1 MVNAAPEGTRRV
13 GRPEL
18 IWEERVREDEER
30 RRRAGAFVRGSRGDS
45 AAGPLS
51 SVFCVGGAFRLA
63 AAGVAALTPLLFA
76 EELRVAPRAVEGT
89 AELPAASRALFLEK
103 ARQSNAAC
111 QAGDYATAVALYTDA
126 LQLDPTNHILYS
138 NRSAALV
145 KMGQF
150 AQALQDAI
158 RARELNTKW
167 PKAYYRQGVALQC
180 LGRHGDALAAFSS
193 GLAQD
198 PKSTQL
204 LAGLVEA
211 SMKSPLRATLEPTFR
226 QLEAMKLDK
235 SPFVI
240 ISVVGQELLAVGQY
254 AAAVVVLEAAL
265 RIGTCSLKLR
275 GSVFSALSSA
285 YWALNSLDKAIS
297 YMQQDLAV
305 AKTLGDIAGECR
317 AHGNLGSAYFSKGSY
332 KEALTSHRYQL
343 VLAMKC
349 KDTQAAAAALTSL
362 GHVYTAIGDY
372 PNALASH
379 KQCVQLVKQMGDRL
393 QEAREIGNVGA
404 VYLAMGEFESAVD
417 CHTQHL
423 RLARRLGN
431 QVEEARAYSNLG
443 SSHHY
448 RRNFGQAIAF
458 HENVLRIAQELGDRA
473 VEARAY
479 AGLGHAAR
487 CAGDYAQAKRWHER
501 QLDMALASR
510 DKVGEGRACSN
521 LGIVYQLL
529 GEHDAALKLHQ
540 AHLSIARQLHDRAG
554 MGRAYGNIG
563 NAYSAMGYYEQAIKY
578 HKQELTISKEVNDR
592 SSEASTHGNLAV
604 AYQAL
609 GAHEMAL
616 LHYRAHLNTARELKD
631 TAGEA
636 CALLNLAN
644 CLSSRGEFAQAVP
657 FYENY
662 LMLSQELHDIEGES
676 KACHFL
682 GYAHYCLG
690 NYREAVRYYDQDLAL
705 AKDLQDKMNMGRAY
719 CNLGLAHLALG
730 NLETALECQKYFL
743 AIAHMMKHLPG
754 KFRALGNIGDVLIK
768 MGDVEEAVKMYQ
780 RQLTFARQ
788 GRDRGLEAAAY
799 GALGLG
805 HRLLRCFDKA
815 LGYHTQELTLRQEMG
830 DLKGECRA
838 HGHLGAVHMS
848 LGNYTNAMKCYQEQL
863 ERAKELKDNA
873 VEAQAFGNL
882 GIARLNMGHYE
893 DAIGYLEQQ
902 LATLEQLSSSTAL
915 LDKGRA
921 FGNLG
926 DCYDAL
932 GDFEEA
938 VKCHEQHLSIGL
950 KLKSL
955 RDQERAYRGLGHS
968 HKCLG
973 NLQQALVCF
982 EKRLVVAHELG
993 SPEAKA
999 SAYGELGHIHSTLG
1013 HFEQAISCLE
1023 HQLAIARELKDKV
1036 AEADAACGLG
1046 TVYQQMGEYA
1056 TALRYHQADLDTAEE
1071 LGLAALQGRA
1081 CGNLGTVH
1089 ESLGNFEEA
1098 VRYQEQH
1105 LSIAAQTNDKLAK
1118 TMAYSSLGR
1127 IHHALGNTSQAVAY
1141 LQQGLQIAE
1150 HLGRRE
1156 EEARIRHRLGLAL
1169 WGHGDLEGSQSQL
1182 ERAAALLETIR
1193 REARGSPDYKLSLY
1207 DLQTASYQALQRVL
1221 VGLGRQEE
1229 ALLVAERGR
1238 TRAGSAPAP
1247 RLDDNTPNSV
1257 EQLLEIVNR
1266 QKASVL
1272 YYSLAAGYLYSWLI
1286 VPTKGVVR
1294 FHEVAVSEVEA
1305 EREQEANGE
1314 ELLATSGSL
1323 LEHYIQSVRDS
1334 LGVELHTMSRGR
1346 GIMGDMD
1353 ADASD
1358 IWSQHLEELG
1368 DRLNQD
1374 ADRTG
1379 FLRMVN
1385 RNHLFNSSN
1394 YSLSSLFSLGSVGGS
1409 VASGP
1414 ASRPGSTRSRQPPH
1428 QSWQG
1433 PSCLAALYQLLLAPF
1448 EDCLPSLCA
1457 KGSKG
1462 RRELLLVLEGELYLV
1477 PFPVLKPATEGPCE
1491 YLCERFSLLV
1501 VPSLSSLRASQR
1513 SSRALTASKASPAGS
1528 TVTAAPGM
1536 DQTQQSTNMSA
1547 LVVGNPRLP
1556 GSVTEQWG
1564 WSDIPYAEQEAAMV
1578 AEMLQAKALVGAQ
1591 ASKEAVLR
1599 QIGEAECVHL
1609 ATHVSWKLSAIVL
1622 SPGDVVDS
1630 QQPKR
1635 YFATAG
1641 SDPGHEQGDEE
1652 GSEVSSTTELPA
1664 PSEFLLTAADLL
1676 QLRLSAR
1683 LVVVSSSHTRDHHG
1697 WASADG
1703 VVGLT
1708 RALLAAGAQCVLV
1721 SLWPV
1726 PDTAA
1731 RLLLRAFYSALL
1743 QGSRVSKALA
1753 EAMLT
1758 VQHTKHF
1765 AHPANWAGFLLV
1777 GTDVRLSNK
1786 VALMG
1791 QALCELLKSPDKCRD
1806 ALRVTLHLVEKSLQ
1820 RIHRGQKNA
1829 MYTTQKSIENKVG
1842 HVNGWKELLMSVG
1855 FRFEPAA
1862 NGIPSS
1868 VFFPQSDPEERLTQC
1883 SASLQALL
1891 GLTGTSLYAL
1901 SKLMSN
1907 VEVADD
1913 IIGVIRQVI
1922 GQFSMKNPETD
1933 SVEIPISVKL
1943 WRVPGC
1949 HELLASLGFDLME
1962 VGQDEV
1968 TLRTGKQANRRNIQF
1983 VLQALLALF
1992 DTQEAPKSLSL
2003 DSSSSLESLTSLD
2016 GEDERVG
2023 GGSGGLRS
2031 RSPPPVAMPPP
2042 PLPFSLLPGHRST
2055 GGAFTSYVRRRGEP
2069 DGHTACAPETVT
2081 AATVTANTSSTTST
2095 AAAPPAKPTIV
2106 GRPGGGGE
2114 SDAAFTPSP
2123 PVVQDIATLTLAHQ
2137 TRIRTLYSGNI
2148 AGSGKG
2154 GGGGGDGSPPSGE
2167 TSVALLRCSRPASS
2181 SSASSATDWEGSGH
2195 NTVLRRAAQQM
2206 PLPPLPPPRQVP
2218 APPAPV
2224 VEALH
2229 PLPPSTLYNP
2239 GGESQHSS
2247 DSDFGSPVKS
2257 VFKTTRSNYH
2267 NAPTLKLQSTSA
2279 TSSVQNP
2286 QQASMLERLSVRT
2299 ELGNLGSAG
2308 SRKPLALS
2316 SGDEGTLPNIK
2327 DSSSRI
2333 HYFPVADS
2341 NDTSESKT
2349 FEETPDVMA
2358 SNSNNASSSSTQ
2370 NNNSNSIQDQIIAT
2384 QLRRLNRELTPTIS
2398 DVYHERNIG
2407 LGLAPPL
2414 SKLLLPSR
2422 QAAGTVGAKENQ
2434 QHGNE
2439 VESGTGEAL
2448 LAAGL
2453 DKLGLLSEESKSG
2466 TDTSTSKA
2474 PWLSLQQFQQS
2485 GGDLSTAD
2493 LLAESKVRAT
2503 GGSPCSELS
2512 RRDEG
2517 DGRSIADSQCS
2528 AGSYNKPSLLTRA
2541 NPGIYFG
2548 QDDQKMQPARVVS
2561 FLEDVVSMGA
2571 DECGGSSKS
2580 RGASRDSNTAPLP
2593 RLRASKQPP
2602 PPIPT
2607 SRPPPTSVK
2616 FPGGFGHQ
2624 QQPPSQC

>member
-1 MVNAAPEGTRRV
+1 MSQRDLSEVEPEGT
-13 GRPEL
+13 
-18 IWEERVREDEER
+18 
-30 RRRAGAFVRGSRGDS
+30 
-45 AAGPLS
+45 
-51 SVFCVGGAFRLA
+51 C
-63 AAGVAALTPLLFA
+63 
-76 EELRVAPRAVEGT
+76 
-89 AELPAASRALFLEK
+89 ELPAASKALFLDK
-103 ARQSNAAC
+103 VRQSNAAC
-111 QAGDYATAVALYTDA
+111 QSGDFATAVTLYTDA
-126 LQLDPTNHILYS
+126 IQLDPTNHILYS

-158 RARELNTKW
+158 RARELNPKW

-180 LGRHGDALAAFSS
+180 LGRHSDALAAFSS

-198 PKSTQL
+198 PKSSQL

-211 SMKSPLRATLEPTFR
+211 SMKSPLRVTLEPTFH
-226 QLEAMKLDK
+226 QLEVMKLDK

-240 ISVVGQELLAVGQY
+240 ISVVGQELLGVGQY
-254 AAAVVVLEAAL
+254 TAAVVVLEAAL

-285 YWALNSLDKAIS
+285 YWALNSLDKAIG
-297 YMQQDLAV
+297 YMQQDLSV

-448 RRNFGQAIAF
+448 RRNFGQAVAF

-487 CAGDYAQAKRWHER
+487 CAGDYVQAKRWHER

-510 DKVGEGRACSN
+510 DKMGEGRACSN

-540 AHLSIARQLHDRAG
+540 AHLNIARMLQDRAG

-578 HKQELTISKEVNDR
+578 HKQELTISKEVKDR

-644 CLSSRGEFAQAVP
+644 CLSSRAEFSQAVP

-690 NYREAVRYYDQDLAL
+690 NFREAVRYYDQDLAL

-743 AIAHMMKHLPG
+743 AIAHMVKHLPG

-780 RQLTFARQ
+780 RQLSFARQ
-788 GRDRGLEAAAY
+788 SHDRGMEAAAY

-815 LGYHTQELTLRQEMG
+815 LGYHTQELTLRQESG

-882 GIARLNMGHYE
+882 GIARLNMAHYE
-893 DAIGYLEQQ
+893 DAIGYFEQQ
-902 LATLEQLSSSTAL
+902 LATLEQLSTSTAT

-932 GDFEEA
+932 GDYEEA
-938 VKCHEQHLSIGL
+938 AKCHEQHLAIAL
-950 KLKSL
+950 KLKSS

-968 HKCLG
+968 QKCLG

-982 EKRLVVAHELG
+982 EKRLVVSHELN

-999 SAYGELGHIHSTLG
+999 SAYGELGQIHSSLG
-1013 HFEQAISCLE
+1013 NFEQAISCLE
-1023 HQLAIARELKDKV
+1023 HQLSIARELKDKV

-1046 TVYQQMGEYA
+1046 AVYQLMGEYT

-1098 VRYQEQH
+1098 VKYQEQH
-1105 LSIAAQTNDKLAK
+1105 LSVAAQTNDKYAK

-1127 IHHALGNTSQAVAY
+1127 IHHTLGNTSQAVAY

-1150 HLGRRE
+1150 NLGRRE

-1169 WGHGDLEGSQSQL
+1169 WGHGDLEGSQCQL
-1182 ERAAALLETIR
+1182 ERAAQLLESVR
-1193 REARGSPDYKLSLY
+1193 KEVRGSSDHKSSLF
-1207 DLQTASYQALQRVL
+1207 DLQTASYQALKKVL
-1221 VGLGRQEE
+1221 VSLGRQEE
-1229 ALLVAERGR
+1229 ALLVAERCR
-1238 TRAGSAPAP
+1238 TRAFVDLLLERQNCGQRGNLRVEDFIPSS
-1247 RLDDNTPNSV
+1247 L
-1257 EQLLEIVNR
+1257 EQLIENVNR
-1266 QKASVL
+1266 QKACVL
-1272 YYSLAAGYLYSWLI
+1272 YYSLAAGCLYAWCI
-1286 VPTKGVVR
+1286 VPSKGVVR
-1294 FHEVAVSEVEA
+1294 FREVSITELEA
-1305 EREQEANGE
+1305 DYEQEGNNEDFIAG
-1314 ELLATSGSL
+1314 TKSL
-1323 LEHYIQSVRDS
+1323 LESYVQSVRVS
-1334 LGVELHTMSRGR
+1334 LGVEMQTSCSRGR
-1346 GIMGDMD
+1346 SGVGE
-1353 ADASD
+1353 ADTEASD
-1358 IWSQHLEELG
+1358 MWSQHIEELG

-1374 ADRTG
+1374 CDHTG
-1379 FLRMVN
+1379 FMRMVN
-1385 RNHLFNSSN
+1385 RNHLYNSSN

-1409 VASGP
+1409 IASGS
-1414 ASRPGSTRSRQPPH
+1414 ASRPGSIRSRRLPH
-1428 QSWQG
+1428 QTWQG
-1433 PSCLAALYQLLLAPF
+1433 PSCLGSLYHLLIAPF
-1448 EDCLPSLCA
+1448 EEFLPATCA
-1457 KGSKG
+1457 KGSSAAPHGKNCG
-1462 RRELLLVLEGELYLV
+1462 SRRELLLVLEGELYLI
-1477 PFPVLKPATEGPCE
+1477 PFPVLKANGTVGESSE

-1501 VPSLSSLRASQR
+1501 VPSLTYLRSNQR
-1513 SSRALTASKASPAGS
+1513 VVHAAGKTASATTVAGADKFS
-1528 TVTAAPGM
+1528 T
-1536 DQTQQSTNMSA
+1536 STSGSGSMCA

-1556 GSVTEQWG
+1556 CSVTEQWG
-1564 WSDIPYAEQEAAMV
+1564 WCDIPSAEQEASMV
-1578 AEMLQAKALVGAQ
+1578 AEMLQAKALVGSQ
-1591 ASKEAVLR
+1591 ATKETILQ
-1599 QIGEAECVHL
+1599 QISEAECVHL
-1609 ATHVSWKLSAIVL
+1609 ATHVSWKLSAIVF
-1622 SPGDVVDS
+1622 SSGDVVDS
-1630 QQPKR
+1630 QHPKR
-1635 YFATAG
+1635 FFAN
-1641 SDPGHEQGDEE
+1641 SDHAHDQGDEE
-1652 GSEVSSTTELPA
+1652 SSEISSTLEMPTLSEL
-1664 PSEFLLTAADLL
+1664 LLTTGDLL
-1676 QLRLSAR
+1676 NVEISAR
-1683 LVVVSSSHTRDHHG
+1683 LVVISSSHTHDQHG
-1697 WASADG
+1697 WATVDG
-1703 VVGLT
+1703 IIELT
-1708 RALLAAGAQCVLV
+1708 RAFLAAGAQCVLV

-1726 PDTAA
+1726 PETATKI
-1731 RLLLRAFYSALL
+1731 LLRTFYSALL
-1743 QGSRVSKALA
+1743 QGVRVSRALA

-1765 AHPANWAGFLLV
+1765 AHPANWAGFMLI
-1777 GTDVRLSNK
+1777 GADVRLSNK

-1791 QALCELLKSPDKCRD
+1791 QALCELLKTPEKCRD
-1806 ALRVTLHLVEKSLQ
+1806 ALRVTLHL
-1820 RIHRGQKNA
+1820 
-1829 MYTTQKSIENKVG
+1829 
-1842 HVNGWKELLMSVG
+1842 
-1855 FRFEPAA
+1855 
-1862 NGIPSS
+1862 
-1868 VFFPQSDPEERLTQC
+1868 SDPDERLTQC

-1891 GLTGTSLYAL
+1891 GLTSTTLYAL
-1901 SKLMSN
+1901 SKLITN
-1907 VEVADD
+1907 VEVVDD
-1913 IIGVIRQVI
+1913 IIVVIRQVI
-1922 GQFSMKNPETD
+1922 NQFTMKNIEAESTE
-1933 SVEIPISVKL
+1933 VPISVKL

-1968 TLRTGKQANRRNIQF
+1968 TLRTGKQANRRTIQF

-2003 DSSSSLESLTSLD
+2003 DSSSSLESLSSLEGNED
-2016 GEDERVG
+2016 GT
-2023 GGSGGLRS
+2023 GGLHS
-2031 RSPPPVAMPPP
+2031 RSPPILSSSHP
-2042 PLPFSLLPGHRST
+2042 PLPFISSRPAPPLLLPGHRGS

-2069 DGHTACAPETVT
+2069 DGRTACASE
-2081 AATVTANTSSTTST
+2081 NTSSST
-2095 AAAPPAKPTIV
+2095 PAKASSGSGGSASGGKVCTV
-2106 GRPGGGGE
+2106 VSRPGGGGE

-2123 PVVQDIATLTLAHQ
+2123 PVVLQQQDTSPCLTTLTLAHQ
-2137 TRIRTLYSGNI
+2137 TRIRNLYTSGFNNSP
-2148 AGSGKG
+2148 A
-2154 GGGGGDGSPPSGE
+2154 GDGPAISQHHA
-2167 TSVALLRCSRPASS
+2167 VFHHRPDSS
-2181 SSASSATDWEGSGH
+2181 SSASSATDWEGNGH
-2195 NTVLRRAAQQM
+2195 ATVLRRTAIIQSHVNH
-2206 PLPPLPPPRQVP
+2206 PLPPLPPPRQVH
-2218 APPAPV
+2218 APPMVDSLHPVPPSSLYAPV
-2224 VEALH
+2224 SNLN
-2229 PLPPSTLYNP
+2229 T
-2239 GGESQHSS
+2239 GFESHSS
-2247 DSDFGSPVKS
+2247 DSDFGGPAELAYSTTKRPVL
-2257 VFKTTRSNYH
+2257 NYH
-2267 NAPTLKLQSTSA
+2267 NVSTLKLSSTNNSA
-2279 TSSVQNP
+2279 SLQSSV
-2286 QQASMLERLSVRT
+2286 MDRLSVRT
-2299 ELGNLGSAG
+2299 EMCTIGA
-2308 SRKPLALS
+2308 PLARKTMNIDTLLQN
-2316 SGDEGTLPNIK
+2316 SGVK
-2327 DSSSRI
+2327 DSNSRI
-2333 HYFPVADS
+2333 HYLPMEGNEGLVENCLGPV
-2341 NDTSESKT
+2341 SKG
-2349 FEETPDVMA
+2349 FEEASEDIA
-2358 SNSNNASSSSTQ
+2358 SGNSNSSLVSGVPSSGG
-2370 NNNSNSIQDQIIAT
+2370 NSIQDQIIAT

-2414 SKLLLPSR
+2414 SKLLLPSGSSS
-2422 QAAGTVGAKENQ
+2422 QGSNLKDNKL
-2434 QHGNE
+2434 H
-2439 VESGTGEAL
+2439 ESDVTTNDSL
-2448 LAAGL
+2448 LVPGL
-2453 DKLGLLSEESKSG
+2453 DTLGLLSDEESLTGQNSEHCKSG
-2466 TDTSTSKA
+2466 ISQH
-2474 PWLSLQQFQQS
+2474 WLSSSALHHFQQNVP
-2485 GGDLSTAD
+2485 DLS
-2493 LLAESKVRAT
+2493 ESEGKPLS

-2528 AGSYNKPSLLTRA
+2528 AGSYKKTTSTVQENGA
-2541 NPGIYFG
+2541 FFFG
-2548 QDDQKMQPARVVS
+2548 QEILVSDDPKNQPQRVLN
-2561 FLEDVVSMGA
+2561 FLEEMSSLNNACIDQSIEEGKNRGNLLRVS
-2571 DECGGSSKS
+2571 
-2580 RGASRDSNTAPLP
+2580 DSNVSVTTLP
-2593 RLRASKQPP
+2593 RLLGLPEQSLPGQNNKTAGGTTTKFS
-2602 PPIPT
+2602 T
-2607 SRPPPTSVK
+2607 SFS
-2616 FPGGFGHQ
+2616 HQ
-2624 QQPPSQC
+2624 QSSSQC